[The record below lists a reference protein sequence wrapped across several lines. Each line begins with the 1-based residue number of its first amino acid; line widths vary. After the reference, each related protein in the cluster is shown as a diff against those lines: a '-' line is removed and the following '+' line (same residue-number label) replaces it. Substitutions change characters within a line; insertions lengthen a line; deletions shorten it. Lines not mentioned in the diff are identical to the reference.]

1 MQASQSQPVVRRDG
15 HNEAPVSAVSWPAV
29 LGGAFAAAAM
39 ALILTSLGT
48 GLGLASVSP
57 WSNSGVSATTI
68 GIAGVIWLIVMQAS
82 AGSLGGYVAG
92 RLRTTWVNV
101 HTDEVYFRDT
111 AHGFLVWAVA
121 VVMSA
126 GLLATA
132 ATSLVG
138 AGARAAATAAAGA
151 GVAAATGATEVPGV
165 AFYVDALFRTDRPRG
180 DGSDAATRAEAGRIV
195 AAALGRTDIAPAD
208 KRYLSQ
214 LVAAGTG
221 LSQVDAAKRI
231 DDTLAQ
237 ARATLAEAEG
247 KARAAAD
254 ATRKAGAYL
263 SLWMFVSLLASALC
277 ASYAAT
283 IGGRQR
289 DAVVV

>member
-1 MQASQSQPVVRRDG
+1 
-15 HNEAPVSAVSWPAV
+15 
-29 LGGAFAAAAM
+29 
-39 ALILTSLGT
+39 
-48 GLGLASVSP
+48 
-57 WSNSGVSATTI
+57 
-68 GIAGVIWLIVMQAS
+68 MQAS

-121 VVMSA
+121 VVISA

-138 AGARAAATAAAGA
+138 AGARAAATAATGA

-165 AFYVDALFRTDRPRG
+165 AFYVDTLFRTDRPRG
-180 DGSDAATRAEAGRIV
+180 DGSDASTRAEAGRIV

-208 KRYLSQ
+208 KTYLSQ
-214 LVAAGTG
+214 LVAAATG

-289 DAVVV
+289 DAILV